1 MSARLLLLVLLPL
14 ASASAIT
21 LEEALPYAH
30 NNTKMMD
37 LAHFEIKDVKKGTG
51 AEAKPGVDVTV
62 TIVQAKA
69 LGPNNTED
77 VIYQENLPLHFV
89 VGTNKVVRGSP

>member
-1 MSARLLLLVLLPL
+1 MSRQDSFICFSCNLLL
-14 ASASAIT
+14 
-21 LEEALPYAH
+21 YK
-30 NNTKMMD
+30 TK
-37 LAHFEIKDVKKGTG
+37 HCFEIKDVKKGTG